1 MVNLKS
7 RTRNI
12 LLITGG
18 VVLIFVLWFF
28 LDIVI
33 YILLSVILSFVG
45 KPLMWALGRV
55 KLGRYTIPRS
65 AAAFISLVSLW
76 LVFFALFRFL
86 VPLLVKE
93 FETFSQINFEQI
105 FTTLQEPLSRFFSF
119 FSRKPIEI
127 TNNTFVELI
136 SQQLDEKFRFSD
148 LNNTVSFIAGTVGQ
162 LFIGFFA
169 VSFITFFF
177 LKDSSMFRDAI
188 LLMVPTDLEEK
199 VGKILDSISYLL
211 RRYFLGIVLEMILVG
226 VLYTIGLTIIGIEF
240 NHAVIIGLFCGL
252 FNIIP
257 YVGPWIGMITGL
269 MIGLALNVNMDFM
282 SYTLP
287 LLGWMAMAFLS
298 VKVLDD
304 VLFQPLIYSSSVKA
318 HPLEIFLVILAAGS
332 LGGIVGMV
340 LAIPVYTI
348 LRVIAKEF
356 FDNLKFVKKIT
367 QDLDKIDK
375 NDRPFTLP

>member
-18 VVLIFVLWFF
+18 LVLVFLLWFF

-45 KPLMWALGRV
+45 KPLMWALGRI
-55 KLGRYTIPRS
+55 KIRNFTIPRS
-65 AAAFISLVSLW
+65 VTAFISLISLW
-76 LVFFALFRFL
+76 LLFFLILRFL

-105 FTTLQEPLSRFFSF
+105 FSSLQEPLSRFFSF
-119 FSRKPIEI
+119 FSRKPVEI
-127 TNNTFVELI
+127 TNSTFIELI
-136 SQQLDEKFRFSD
+136 REQLDNQFRFSD
-148 LNNTVSFIAGTVGQ
+148 LNKTVSFIAGTVGE

-177 LKDSSMFRDAI
+177 LKDSTMFRDAI
-188 LLMVPTDLEEK
+188 LLMVPTEMEEK
-199 VGKILDSISYLL
+199 VGKILDTISYLL

-226 VLYTIGLTIIGIEF
+226 VLYTLGLTIIGIEI
-240 NHAVIIGLFCGL
+240 NHAVVIGLFCGL

-257 YVGPWIGMITGL
+257 YVGPWIGVLTGL
-269 MIGLALNVNMDFM
+269 SIGLALNVNMDFM
-282 SYTLP
+282 SHTLP
-287 LLGWMAMAFLS
+287 LLGWMTVAFLL

-304 VLFQPLIYSSSVKA
+304 VLFQPLIYSKSVKA

-332 LGGIVGMV
+332 LGGVIGMV

-356 FDNLKFVKKIT
+356 FDNLKFVRKIT
-367 QDLDKIDK
+367 QDLDKIEK
-375 NDRPFTLP
+375 NDHPFIIQ

>member
-1 MVNLKS
+1 MFNIKN

-12 LLITGG
+12 LLISGG
-18 VVLIFVLWFF
+18 VILAFLLWFF

-45 KPLMWALGRV
+45 KPLMWALDRV
-55 KLGRYTIPRS
+55 KIGKWSVPRS
-65 AAAFISLVSLW
+65 VAAFISLVSLW
-76 LVFFALFRFL
+76 LLFFVVFKFL
-86 VPLLVKE
+86 IPLLVKE
-93 FETFSQINFEQI
+93 FETFSSINFEQI
-105 FTTLQEPLSRFFSF
+105 FSSLQEPLSRFFSV
-119 FSRKPIEI
+119 FSREPVVI
-127 TNNTFVELI
+127 TDSTFIDLI
-136 SQQLDEKFRFSD
+136 SQQLDEKFRISD
-148 LNNTVSFIAGTVGQ
+148 LNQMVSFIAGTVGE

-177 LKDSSMFRDAI
+177 LKDSTMFRDAI
-188 LLMVPTDLEEK
+188 LLLVPTDMEEK
-199 VGKILDSISYLL
+199 VSKILDSISYLL

-226 VLYTIGLTIIGIEF
+226 SLYTLGLTIIGIEF

-257 YVGPWIGMITGL
+257 YVGPWIGVTIGL
-269 MIGLALNVNMDFM
+269 MIGLAIHVNMDFM

-287 LLGWMAMAFLS
+287 LMGWMAVAFLS

-332 LGGIVGMV
+332 LGGIIGMV

-356 FDNLKFVKKIT
+356 FDNLKIVRKIT
-367 QDLDKIDK
+367 QDLDKLDK
-375 NDRPFTLP
+375 NGNPFT

>member
-1 MVNLKS
+1 MFNIKN
-7 RTRNI
+7 RTRTI
-12 LLITGG
+12 LLVTGA
-18 VVLIFVLWFF
+18 VVLAFLLWFF

-45 KPLMWALGRV
+45 KPLMWALDRIKIGRF
-55 KLGRYTIPRS
+55 TIPRS
-65 AAAFISLVSLW
+65 VAAFISLISLW
-76 LVFFALFRFL
+76 LLFFGMFKFFI
-86 VPLLVKE
+86 PLLVKE
-93 FETFSQINFEQI
+93 FETFSAINFQEI
-105 FTTLQEPLSRFFSF
+105 FNSLQEPLSRFFSF
-119 FSRKPIEI
+119 FSRKPMVI
-127 TNNTFVELI
+127 TDSTFFELI
-136 SQQLDEKFRFSD
+136 TQQLDEKFRISD
-148 LNNTVSFIAGTVGQ
+148 MNTMVNFIAGTIGE

-177 LKDSSMFRDAI
+177 LKDSNMFRDGI
-188 LLMVPTDLEEK
+188 LLLVPTNMEEK

-226 VLYTIGLTIIGIEF
+226 SLYTLGLTIIGIGF

-257 YVGPWIGMITGL
+257 YVGPWIGIT
-269 MIGLALNVNMDFM
+269 IGLLIGMALHVHMDFM
-282 SYTLP
+282 TYTLP
-287 LLGWMAMAFLS
+287 LMGWMALAFLS

-332 LGGIVGMV
+332 LGGIIGMV

-356 FDNLKFVKKIT
+356 FDNLKIVKKIT
-367 QDLDKIDK
+367 QDLDKLDK
-375 NDRPFTLP
+375 NDSVFI